1 MNFLFFS
8 LFGLYTAFL
17 AFFFYRY
24 LLKRS
29 NKYVMKKANISAIR
43 WGSQTKPIVGGIVF
57 YIIFLFSLINYFFFL
72 GKEASAD
79 NKLIAIMVT
88 VTLSFFMGL
97 ADDMINT
104 PYYFKLIVQVL
115 CSIILIYFGFVIDI
129 SPIKYINYTV
139 TAFWVIGVM
148 NSFNMLDNMDA
159 ITAPVSITI
168 ISGIIFGTIITN
180 NSAEHFYFFI
190 VLGTA
195 AALISFLYYNWHPAK
210 IYMGDNGS
218 QFLGSLLAI
227 LGIVFF
233 WNKNSDISCYCFNT
247 KQFTAAVLAFL
258 VPLSDTATVTIN
270 RILKGKSPF
279 EGGRDHTTH
288 HLNYLGFSP
297 RQVALLLFSINMIS
311 VCMAVYITFFMKT
324 WTMIHFYGFSIFA
337 LLIFIALFSI
347 TKISK
352 PKESV

>member
-1 MNFLFFS
+1 MNVLFLII
-8 LFGLYTAFL
+8 FGLYTALL

-29 NKYVMKKANISAIR
+29 QKYVMKKANISAIR

-72 GKEASAD
+72 GSDASAD

-104 PYYFKLIVQVL
+104 SYYFKLIVQIL
-115 CSIILIYFGFVIDI
+115 CSFILIYFGFVIEV
-129 SPIKYINYTV
+129 SPVKYINYTV
-139 TAFWVIGVM
+139 TGLWVIGIM

-168 ISGIIFGTIITN
+168 IMGIFFGTIITHDP
-180 NSAEHFYFFI
+180 AEHFYFFI
-190 VLGTA
+190 VLGSA

-210 IYMGDNGS
+210 MYMGDNGS

-233 WNKNSDISCYCFNT
+233 WNKNSDTTCYCFNT
-247 KQFTAAVLAFL
+247 KQFIAAVLAFL
-258 VPLSDTATVTIN
+258 VPLSDTTTVTIN

-297 RQVALLLFSINMIS
+297 RQVALLLFAVNLTS
-311 VCMAVYITFFMKT
+311 VCMAVYITFFLKT
-324 WTMIHFYGFSIFA
+324 WTMAHFYGFAAFA
-337 LLIFIALFSI
+337 FLVFAMLFTI